1 MGRVCINT
9 AHVYTNTPHVY
20 SSSYS
25 CVFFYTS
32 DTFLFS
38 KLIECC
44 LQGVDRFL
52 STPYLHLSG
61 IYLHLS
67 ERFCDR
73 LRAKYSLFGGA
84 FSLFIVFF
92 QQKILHFRLS
102 ATCCGMLAVH
112 VHRECE
118 NEKFLIGYKYSTF
131 SPFFQIPIRLFDVLK
146 PYFLTIFSRF
156 LPSYGQITLFFPPNT
171 ARNTTIFSQNRP
183 KKV

>member
-1 MGRVCINT
+1 MLKFPDPTDMGRVCINM
-9 AHVYTNTPHVY
+9 ARVYTDTAHVY

-32 DTFLFS
+32 YTFLFS

-52 STPYLHLSG
+52 STPYLHLFG

-102 ATCCGMLAVH
+102 ATCFGMLAVH

-131 SPFFQIPIRLFDVLK
+131 SPFFQIPIRVIDIPEPF
-146 PYFLTIFSRF
+146 FLAIFSH
-156 LPSYGQITLFFPPNT
+156 
-171 ARNTTIFSQNRP
+171 
-183 KKV
+183 